1 MYYVTYT
8 ECPSNYDTIGKRSD
22 SMCKIL
28 FGDYLIWETTNI
40 SSFVR
45 LVQFTEINLY
55 CITKILRNDIFM
67 TKLYATNIS
76 RYFVINILLKMGG
89 SVLIVRK

>member
-8 ECPSNYDTIGKRSD
+8 ECSSNYDTIGKRSD

-28 FGDYLIWETTNI
+28 FGNYLIWETTNI

-45 LVQFTEINLY
+45 LVQFTGINSY
-55 CITKILRNDIFM
+55 YIIKRNDIFM
-67 TKLYATNIS
+67 IKLYATNIS
-76 RYFVINILLKMGG
+76 TIFIINILLKMKGG
-89 SVLIVRK
+89 VLIIRK